1 MTELELSAGEYEAG
15 VAPALG
21 GALTFLRQSGRDLL
35 RPAASLDAIR
45 EDPRSA
51 ASFVCVPYFGRLY
64 GGLDFAGRHWDMAPT
79 VPACDPKSA
88 LHGEGWISPW
98 TLEDGSPESVTLR
111 LVHDGQAEGRFPFAY
126 VAEQRIVLSEKGLSI
141 VLTVTNAGDHPMPAA
156 PALHP
161 YFPRT
166 PATRLTFSAKG
177 FWTPPQGNAPGQ
189 AGPIPQAL
197 DFSNGGVLPETP
209 LDHSYSGFGG
219 TVLIETG
226 TSRTTLSSDAPFLHV
241 YAPKGE
247 GFFCLEPLTGLPGA
261 RELPILAK
269 GDTARIQLNIAAA

>member
-1 MTELELSAGEYEAG
+1 MEIVLSAGEFKAG
-15 VAPALG
+15 VAPNLG
-21 GALTFLRQSGRDLL
+21 GALTFLRHGERDVL
-35 RPAASLDAIR
+35 RPAVSLDAIR
-45 EDPRSA
+45 EDPRHA

-64 GGLDFAGRHWDMAPT
+64 GGLDFNGSRWDMAPT
-79 VPACDPKSA
+79 VPACDPNSA

-98 TLEDGSPESVTLR
+98 TLEDESDASVTLR
-111 LVHDGQAEGRFPFAY
+111 LVHDGHAKGRFPFAY
-126 VAEQRIVLSEKGLSI
+126 VAEQRIALTEKGLSI
-141 VLTVTNAGDHPMPAA
+141 VLTVTSAGDCPMPAA

-166 PATRLTFSAKG
+166 PATRLTFSANG
-177 FWTPPQGNAPGQ
+177 FWTPPQGNTQGQ
-189 AGPIPQAL
+189 ASPIPQVF
-197 DFSNGGVLPETP
+197 DFSDGGGLPETS

>member
-98 TLEDGSPESVTLR
+98 TLEDGSHESVTLR
-111 LVHDGQAEGRFPFAY
+111 LVHDGQAKGRFPFAY
-126 VAEQRIVLSEKGLSI
+126 IAEQHIALSETGLSI
-141 VLTVTNAGDHPMPAA
+141 VLTVTNAGDPRYCRAGPPPLFSAHARDASRFLRQRLLDA
-156 PALHP
+156 PA
-161 YFPRT
+161 RE
-166 PATRLTFSAKG
+166 R
-177 FWTPPQGNAPGQ
+177 
-189 AGPIPQAL
+189 AGPGRPDSSSARLFEWRRPSRNPSRSQL
-197 DFSNGGVLPETP
+197 FGVW
-209 LDHSYSGFGG
+209 
-219 TVLIETG
+219 
-226 TSRTTLSSDAPFLHV
+226 RNRSD
-241 YAPKGE
+241 
-247 GFFCLEPLTGLPGA
+247 
-261 RELPILAK
+261 
-269 GDTARIQLNIAAA
+269 